1 MQKNNYFR
9 NVNPKKNLDD
19 KDLYPKKKK
28 PKVKEN
34 IKRNYY
40 LLLFFLILG
49 SIPKNGYSKIDQ
61 INMNIECFFD
71 RENADQ
77 ILRNAILKDIQDY
90 VSYFNSEYQM
100 AMNYLLD
107 HYAHRLKVSDLPDIH
122 QLMSKDIYDYQKLYS
137 NHCFRK

>member
-40 LLLFFLILG
+40 LLLFFLFHIINPFPINTSIQSMVISSFSIQSITITPPHIL
-49 SIPKNGYSKIDQ
+49 Y
-61 INMNIECFFD
+61 
-71 RENADQ
+71 
-77 ILRNAILKDIQDY
+77 
-90 VSYFNSEYQM
+90 
-100 AMNYLLD
+100 
-107 HYAHRLKVSDLPDIH
+107 
-122 QLMSKDIYDYQKLYS
+122 
-137 NHCFRK
+137 RKKM